1 MKKKILIIGFG
12 NISRK
17 LLKFLNKN
25 INNEIAVL
33 RTSKKY
39 PEKVKCKFF
48 FNELDALRFN
58 PSYIFICSTT
68 NLHSYY
74 FKKFQHLKANIFIEK
89 PLLFKKN
96 QIKYFQKYKYS
107 AQVGYF
113 LRFHS
118 AIIYLKNFIKKN
130 ISRVRAAHLE
140 VGYDVRKWRPKRHLN
155 TTSSINKSLGGGAL
169 LELSHEIDIATW
181 LFGYPTEIFCEK
193 LKLSNIKNSNVDD
206 FTKII
211 LTNKKKKTS
220 ILISLDLLQSKYT
233 RNIKII
239 FDNMVIN
246 YDYVKNQLLLH
257 RNYKTRKI
265 IFKHDLNDAYE
276 KQINFFMSKFKRK
289 DKKNLIKYADI
300 ISSVKLSK
308 LLFKLSDSNKQKK
321 KIQFKISK

>member
-1 MKKKILIIGFG
+1 M
-12 NISRK
+12 IS
-17 LLKFLNKN
+17 
-25 INNEIAVL
+25 
-33 RTSKKY
+33 
-39 PEKVKCKFF
+39 
-48 FNELDALRFN
+48 
-58 PSYIFICSTT
+58 
-68 NLHSYY
+68 
-74 FKKFQHLKANIFIEK
+74 
-89 PLLFKKN
+89 
-96 QIKYFQKYKYS
+96 
-107 AQVGYF
+107 
-113 LRFHS
+113 
-118 AIIYLKNFIKKN
+118 
-130 ISRVRAAHLE
+130 
-140 VGYDVRKWRPKRHLN
+140 
-155 TTSSINKSLGGGAL
+155 
-169 LELSHEIDIATW
+169 
-181 LFGYPTEIFCEK
+181 
-193 LKLSNIKNSNVDD
+193 LKLFLLI
-206 FTKII
+206 
-211 LTNKKKKTS
+211 KKKKTS